1 MLKKNV
7 IGLSL
12 VALTSVASA
21 APPVLPPTPLPVGN
35 DGFIYVAIADQASNE
50 LLPRFC
56 PAHARYSSRILNPST
71 CVDRDE
77 NAVQPVTAQTVLD
90 QTFGA
95 GKAIAVGLA
104 PSTDSYSIV
113 YYKIRKD
120 NDK

>member
-1 MLKKNV
+1 MQRSRFSRRRPF
-7 IGLSL
+7 LS
-12 VALTSVASA
+12 VTMAEA
-21 APPVLPPTPLPVGN
+21 
-35 DGFIYVAIADQASNE
+35 ASNE

-56 PAHARYSSRILNPST
+56 PAHARYSPRILSPST

-90 QTFGA
+90 ETFGA
-95 GKAIAVGLA
+95 GKGIAVGLA